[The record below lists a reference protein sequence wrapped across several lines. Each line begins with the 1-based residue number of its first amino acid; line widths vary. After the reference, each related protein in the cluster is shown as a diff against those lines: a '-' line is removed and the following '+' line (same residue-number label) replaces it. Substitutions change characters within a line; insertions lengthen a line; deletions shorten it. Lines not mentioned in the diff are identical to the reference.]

1 MEQRDR
7 KLEEDARKD
16 VHGFCHVFLRRVGTT
31 LVSVRKLISDSVETG
46 SLFTMTHYS
55 MTHSSHSAKRLCL
68 HTKVPTVGNE
78 IVCFGFA
85 RHSRSFVARVQSNL
99 IFHAETFVQNLEN
112 DLLG

>member
-55 MTHSSHSAKRLCL
+55 VTHSSHSA
-68 HTKVPTVGNE
+68 
-78 IVCFGFA
+78 
-85 RHSRSFVARVQSNL
+85 S
-99 IFHAETFVQNLEN
+99 ETFMFTYKGSNRGKR
-112 DLLG
+112 DRMFWFC